1 MRKRVLSPKHHDALL
16 ADKTP
21 DINSRSFKEIMHAQ
35 RIENQ
40 RQALAIKM

>member
-1 MRKRVLSPKHHDALL
+1 MRKRLLSPKRHDALL

-21 DINSRSFKEIMHAQ
+21 DINARSYKEVMRAQ